1 MTREET
7 LAGHRKLWNEIA
19 DMIERGEKLPRIDD
33 YKINALKAIGEKRI
47 LIGYCYLCD
56 FALTCADC
64 PVRWYGATCG
74 DSEYGDFYIQLKD
87 KNYTKAAFLARTIA
101 NLPERVVE

>member
-1 MTREET
+1 MTREEA

-47 LIGYCYLCD
+47 LYSHCYLCD
-56 FALTCADC
+56 FVLACADC
-64 PVRWYGATCG
+64 LVRWDGVTCG
-74 DSEYGDFYIQLKD
+74 DSEYGDFSVLLKD
-87 KNYTKAAFLARTIA
+87 KDYTQAAIIARTIA

>member
-1 MTREET
+1 MTREEA

-19 DMIERGEKLPRIDD
+19 DMIERGVALPTIND

-47 LIGYCYLCD
+47 LICYCYLCD

-64 PVRWYGATCG
+64 PVRWDGATCR
-74 DSEYGDFYIQLKD
+74 DNEYRDFYIQLKD